1 LIGDPVLRPRYTDL
15 IYAFEVD
22 FILIPENPDRF
33 GFACHVHVVVIAG
46 NGELPPLTLQI
57 DRSVVSG
64 HGHHVRLGLRAHD
77 SDGDEPARTK

>member
-22 FILIPENPDRF
+22 FILIPKNPDRF
-33 GFACHVHVVVIAG
+33 GFACDLHLIVSAG
-46 NGELPPLTLQI
+46 DREVASLTLQI
-57 DRSVVSG
+57 DRSVISG
-64 HGHHVRLGLRAHD
+64 HGHHVRLSLRTGD